1 MQEKTKAAVIFICEF
16 FLFFSSPFSHRYDIM
31 YLCWNVD
38 SKLRSSLDDLEN
50 SISNL
55 LFKDIAK
62 HYIDLNESYSK
73 RNSKISDA
81 DQPDY
86 LAQMADPCYEIP
98 LEAPN
103 GSDGRSNCSTRSI
116 NYVLCLFRINS
127 SEAFSAAIKQ

>member
-16 FLFFSSPFSHRYDIM
+16 GFLFPRFSHRYDIM

-38 SKLRSSLDDLEN
+38 SKLRPSFDDLEN

-62 HYIDLNESYSK
+62 HYIDLNETYSK
-73 RNSKISDA
+73 RNSKNLNA

-98 LEAPN
+98 LEIPN
-103 GSDGRSNCSTRSI
+103 GSDGRSNYI
-116 NYVLCLFRINS
+116 
-127 SEAFSAAIKQ
+127 